1 MRRMTVRLIPLL
13 LLAMP
18 RIALAAGS
26 GMPWE
31 GPLQQILDSITGPV
45 VRVGAVIAIVV
56 LGLTMAF
63 TEMGT
68 FARRMVSVIFGL
80 SIAMAATSWGLSFFG
95 FTGGASF

>member
-1 MRRMTVRLIPLL
+1 MRRMTVRLIPFVLL
-13 LLAMP
+13 SMP
-18 RIALAAGS
+18 GMALAAGT

-63 TEMGT
+63 TEMGA
-68 FARRMVSVIFGL
+68 FARRLVSIVFGL
-80 SIAMAATSWGLSFFG
+80 SIAMAAASWGLEFFG